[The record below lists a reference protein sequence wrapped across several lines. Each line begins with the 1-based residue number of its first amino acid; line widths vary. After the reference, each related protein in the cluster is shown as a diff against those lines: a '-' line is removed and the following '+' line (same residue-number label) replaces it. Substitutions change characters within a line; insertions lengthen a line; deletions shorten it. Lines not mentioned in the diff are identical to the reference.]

1 VTQVTLA
8 PSAATTI
15 DPAEIEKFRR
25 MAEEWWDPRGK
36 FRPLH
41 RFNPVR
47 LGFLKD
53 RLCRHFGR
61 DPAAERPLAGLR
73 LLDIGCGGGLVTE
86 PMARLGADMVGVD
99 ATQRNV
105 EVARL
110 HAAEGG
116 LAIDYRHAAAED
128 LAAAGERF
136 DAVLALE
143 IVEHV
148 ASLDLFVASTAQLVR
163 PGGLAV
169 FATLNRTL
177 KAFALAIVGA
187 EYVLGWLPRGTHD
200 WRKFVRPSELEAA
213 MRASGLTLSDTTGV
227 SFNPILDRWSL
238 GGDLDVNY
246 LAVATR
252 GETGP
257 A

>member
-1 VTQVTLA
+1 MTSLG
-8 PSAATTI
+8 TTV

-47 LGFLKD
+47 LQFLKD

-61 DPAAERPLAGLR
+61 DAQAGRPLSGLR
-73 LLDIGCGGGLVTE
+73 LLDIGSGGGLVAE
-86 PMARLGADMVGVD
+86 PLTRLGAEVVGID
-99 ATQRNV
+99 ATARNV

-116 LAIDYRHAAAED
+116 LRIDYRHAAAEE
-128 LAAAGERF
+128 LAEAGESF

-148 ASLDLFVASTAQLVR
+148 ASLEAFVVAASRMVK
-163 PGGLAV
+163 PGGLLV
-169 FATLNRTL
+169 VATLNRTL
-177 KAFALAIVGA
+177 KAFGLAIVGA
-187 EYVLGWLPRGTHD
+187 EYVLGWLPKGTHD

-213 MRASGLTLSDTTGV
+213 IRASGLSLAETTGV
-227 SFNPILDRWSL
+227 SYNPLLDRWSL
-238 GGDLDVNY
+238 GSDLDVNY
-246 LAVATR
+246 LAVAKK
-252 GETGP
+252 P
-257 A
+257 

>member
-1 VTQVTLA
+1 MTSLG
-8 PSAATTI
+8 TTV

-47 LGFLKD
+47 LQFLKD

-61 DPAAERPLAGLR
+61 DAQAGRPLSGLR
-73 LLDIGCGGGLVTE
+73 LLDIGSGGGLVAE
-86 PMARLGADMVGVD
+86 PLTRLGAEVVGID
-99 ATQRNV
+99 ATARNV

-116 LAIDYRHAAAED
+116 LRIDYRHAAAEE
-128 LAAAGERF
+128 LAEAGESF

-148 ASLDLFVASTAQLVR
+148 ASLEAFVAAASRMVK
-163 PGGLAV
+163 PGGLLV
-169 FATLNRTL
+169 VATLNRTL
-177 KAFALAIVGA
+177 KAFGLAIVGA
-187 EYVLGWLPRGTHD
+187 EYVLGWLPKGTHD

-213 MRASGLTLSDTTGV
+213 IRASGLSLAETTGV
-227 SFNPILDRWSL
+227 SYNPLLDRWSL
-238 GGDLDVNY
+238 GSDLDVNY
-246 LAVATR
+246 LAVATK
-252 GETGP
+252 

>member
-1 VTQVTLA
+1 MTSLGSTV
-8 PSAATTI
+8 

-25 MAEEWWDPRGK
+25 MAEEWWDPKGK

-61 DPAAERPLAGLR
+61 DAAAGRPLEGLR
-73 LLDIGCGGGLVTE
+73 LLDIGSGGGLVAE
-86 PMARLGADMVGVD
+86 PLTRLGAEVVGID
-99 ATQRNV
+99 ATARNV
-105 EVARL
+105 EVARI
-110 HAAEGG
+110 HAGESG
-116 LAIDYRHAAAED
+116 LAIDYRHAAAEE
-128 LAAAGERF
+128 LAATGESF

-148 ASLDLFVASTAQLVR
+148 ASLEAFIEASARMTR
-163 PGGLAV
+163 PGGLLV
-169 FATLNRTL
+169 VATLNRTL
-177 KAFALAIVGA
+177 KAFGLAIVGA
-187 EYVLGWLPRGTHD
+187 EYVLGWLPKGTHD

-213 MRASGLTLSDTTGV
+213 MRSSGLALSETSGV
-227 SFNPILDRWSL
+227 AYNPLLDRWSL
-238 GGDLDVNY
+238 GSDLDVNY
-246 LAVATR
+246 LAVATK
-252 GETGP
+252 

>member
-1 VTQVTLA
+1 MTALGSTV
-8 PSAATTI
+8 

-47 LGFLKD
+47 LQFLKD

-61 DPAAERPLAGLR
+61 DPKADRPLSGLR
-73 LLDIGCGGGLVTE
+73 LLDIGSGGGLVAE
-86 PMARLGADMVGVD
+86 PLTRLGAEVVGID
-99 ATQRNV
+99 ATARNV

-116 LAIDYRHAAAED
+116 LAIDYRHAAAEE
-128 LAAAGERF
+128 LAEAGESF

-148 ASLDLFVASTAQLVR
+148 ASLEAFVAAAARMTK
-163 PGGLAV
+163 PGGLLV
-169 FATLNRTL
+169 VATLNRTL
-177 KAFALAIVGA
+177 KAFGLAIVGA
-187 EYVLGWLPRGTHD
+187 EYVLGWLPKGTHD

-213 MRASGLTLSDTTGV
+213 MRSSGLALAETVGV
-227 SFNPILDRWSL
+227 SYNPLLDRWSL
-238 GGDLDVNY
+238 GSDLDVNY
-246 LAVATR
+246 LAVATK
-252 GETGP
+252 

>member
-1 VTQVTLA
+1 MQRSWLMTSLCSTV
-8 PSAATTI
+8 

-61 DPAAERPLAGLR
+61 DPKADRPLSGLR
-73 LLDIGCGGGLVTE
+73 LLDIGSGGGLVAE
-86 PMARLGADMVGVD
+86 PMTRLGAEVVGID
-99 ATQRNV
+99 ATARNV
-105 EVARL
+105 EVARV

-128 LAAAGERF
+128 LAEAGEAF

-148 ASLDLFVASTAQLVR
+148 ASLEAFVAASARMVR
-163 PGGLAV
+163 PGGMMV
-169 FATLNRTL
+169 VATLNRTL
-177 KAFALAIVGA
+177 KAFALAIVGG

-200 WRKFVRPSELEAA
+200 WKKFVRPSELEAA
-213 MRASGLTLSDTTGV
+213 MRASGLALTEAAGV
-227 SFNPILDRWSL
+227 AFNPVLDRWSL
-238 GGDLDVNY
+238 GSDLDVNY
-246 LAVATR
+246 LAVATK
-252 GETGP
+252 P
-257 A
+257 

>member
-1 VTQVTLA
+1 MQRSWLMTSLGSTV
-8 PSAATTI
+8 

-47 LGFLKD
+47 LGFLKE
-53 RLCRHFGR
+53 RLCRHFAK
-61 DPAAERPLAGLR
+61 DPKADRPLSGLR
-73 LLDIGCGGGLVTE
+73 LLDIGAGGGLVAE
-86 PMARLGADMVGVD
+86 PLTRLGAEVVGID
-99 ATQRNV
+99 ATARNV
-105 EVARL
+105 EVARI
-110 HAAEGG
+110 HAAESG

-128 LAAAGERF
+128 LAEAGESF

-148 ASLDLFVASTAQLVR
+148 ASLDAFVAASARMVR
-163 PGGLAV
+163 PGGLMV
-169 FATLNRTL
+169 VATLNRTM

-200 WRKFVRPSELEAA
+200 WKKFVRPSELEAA
-213 MRASGLTLSDTTGV
+213 MRASGLTLRETAGV
-227 SFNPILDRWSL
+227 TFNPILDRWSL
-238 GGDLDVNY
+238 GSDLDVNY
-246 LAVATR
+246 LAVATK
-252 GETGP
+252 TQV
-257 A
+257 

>member
-1 VTQVTLA
+1 MQRSWLMTSLGSTV
-8 PSAATTI
+8 

-47 LGFLKD
+47 LGFLKE
-53 RLCRHFGR
+53 RLCRHFAK
-61 DPAAERPLAGLR
+61 DPKADRPLSGLR
-73 LLDIGCGGGLVTE
+73 LLDIGAGGGLVAE
-86 PMARLGADMVGVD
+86 PLTRLGAEVVGID
-99 ATQRNV
+99 ATARNV
-105 EVARL
+105 EVARI

-128 LAAAGERF
+128 LAEAGESF

-148 ASLDLFVASTAQLVR
+148 ASLDAFVAASARMVR
-163 PGGLAV
+163 PGGLMV
-169 FATLNRTL
+169 VTTLNRTM

-200 WRKFVRPSELEAA
+200 WKKFVRPSELEAA
-213 MRASGLTLSDTTGV
+213 MRASGLSLTETAGV
-227 SFNPILDRWSL
+227 TFNPILDRWSL
-238 GGDLDVNY
+238 GSDLDVNY
-246 LAVATR
+246 LAVARKTHV
-252 GETGP
+252 
-257 A
+257 

>member
-1 VTQVTLA
+1 
-8 PSAATTI
+8 
-15 DPAEIEKFRR
+15 

-47 LGFLKD
+47 LQFLKE

-61 DPAAERPLAGLR
+61 APHGDRPLAGLR
-73 LLDIGCGGGLVTE
+73 LLDIGCGGGLVAE
-86 PMARLGADMVGVD
+86 PLTRLGAEVVGVD
-99 ATQRNV
+99 ATARNI

-110 HAAEGG
+110 HAAESG
-116 LAIDYRHAAAED
+116 LAIDYRHGAAED
-128 LAAAGERF
+128 LAGGKEAF

-148 ASLDLFVASTAQLVR
+148 ASVEAFVAAAASLTK
-163 PGGLAV
+163 PGGLLV
-169 FATLNRTL
+169 VATLNRTL
-177 KAFALAIVGA
+177 KAFALAVVGA
-187 EYVLGWLPRGTHD
+187 EYVLGWLPKGTHD

-213 MRASGLTLSDTTGV
+213 FRDAGLALSDITGV
-227 SFNPILDRWSL
+227 SYNPLLDRWSL
-238 GGDLDVNY
+238 GTDLDVNY
-246 LAVATR
+246 LAVATK
-252 GETGP
+252 

>member
-1 VTQVTLA
+1 MTALGSTV
-8 PSAATTI
+8 

-47 LGFLKD
+47 LQFLKD

-61 DPAAERPLAGLR
+61 DPKADRPLTGLR
-73 LLDIGCGGGLVTE
+73 LLDIGSGGGLVAE
-86 PMARLGADMVGVD
+86 PLTRLGADVVGID
-99 ATQRNV
+99 ATARNV

-116 LAIDYRHAAAED
+116 LAIDYRHAAAEE
-128 LAAAGERF
+128 LAEAGESF

-148 ASLDLFVASTAQLVR
+148 ASLEAFVAAAARMTK
-163 PGGLAV
+163 PGGLLV
-169 FATLNRTL
+169 VATLNRTL
-177 KAFALAIVGA
+177 KAFGLAIVGA
-187 EYVLGWLPRGTHD
+187 EYVLRWLPKGTHD

-213 MRASGLTLSDTTGV
+213 MRASALTLAEIVGV
-227 SFNPILDRWSL
+227 SYNPLLDRWSL
-238 GGDLDVNY
+238 GSDLDVNY
-246 LAVATR
+246 LAVATK
-252 GETGP
+252 

>member
-1 VTQVTLA
+1 MTSLGSTV
-8 PSAATTI
+8 

-25 MAEEWWDPRGK
+25 MAEEWWDPHGK

-61 DPAAERPLAGLR
+61 DPKAGRPLAGLR
-73 LLDIGCGGGLVTE
+73 LLDIGSGGGLVAE
-86 PMARLGADMVGVD
+86 PLTRLGADVVGID
-99 ATQRNV
+99 ATARNV
-105 EVARL
+105 EVARI
-110 HAAEGG
+110 HAVESG

-128 LAAAGERF
+128 LAEAGEAF

-148 ASLDLFVASTAQLVR
+148 ASLEAFVAASARLVR
-163 PGGLAV
+163 PGGLMV
-169 FATLNRTL
+169 VATLNRTL

-200 WRKFVRPSELEAA
+200 WKKFVRPAELEAA
-213 MRASGLTLSDTTGV
+213 MRAAGLGLKETAGV
-227 SFNPILDRWSL
+227 AFNPILDRWSL
-238 GGDLDVNY
+238 GSDLDVNY

-252 GETGP
+252 P
-257 A
+257 DA

>member
-1 VTQVTLA
+1 MTSLGSTV
-8 PSAATTI
+8 

-47 LGFLKD
+47 LQFLKD

-61 DPAAERPLAGLR
+61 DPKATKPLSGLC
-73 LLDIGCGGGLVTE
+73 LLDIGSGGGLVAE
-86 PMARLGADMVGVD
+86 PLTRLGAEVVGID
-99 ATQRNV
+99 ATARNI

-116 LAIDYRHAAAED
+116 LSIDYRHAAAEE
-128 LAAAGERF
+128 LAEAGEVF

-148 ASLDLFVASTAQLVR
+148 ASLEAFVAAAARMTR
-163 PGGLAV
+163 PGGLMV
-169 FATLNRTL
+169 VATLNRTL
-177 KAFALAIVGA
+177 KAFGLAIVGA
-187 EYVLGWLPRGTHD
+187 EYVLGWLPKGTHD

-213 MRASGLTLSDTTGV
+213 MRASNLSLIETTGV
-227 SFNPILDRWSL
+227 SYNPLLDRWSL
-238 GGDLDVNY
+238 GSDLDVNY

-252 GETGP
+252 S

>member
-1 VTQVTLA
+1 MASLSSTV
-8 PSAATTI
+8 

-47 LGFLKD
+47 LSFLTE

-61 DPAAERPLAGLR
+61 DPRADRPLAGLR
-73 LLDIGCGGGLVTE
+73 VLDIGCGGGLVSE
-86 PMARLGADMVGVD
+86 PLSRLGAEVVGID
-99 ATQRNV
+99 ATARNV

-110 HAAEGG
+110 HAAEMG
-116 LAIDYRHAAAED
+116 LAIDYRHSAAED
-128 LAAAGERF
+128 LAEAGERF

-148 ASLDLFVASTAQLVR
+148 ASLEAFVAAAAALTRA
-163 PGGLAV
+163 GGLLV
-169 FATLNRTL
+169 VATLNRTL

-200 WRKFVRPSELEAA
+200 WKKFVRPSELEGA
-213 MRASGLTLSDTTGV
+213 MRAGGLTLAETVGV
-227 SFNPILDRWSL
+227 AFNPILDRWSL
-238 GGDLDVNY
+238 GSDLDVNY
-246 LAVATR
+246 LAVATK
-252 GETGP
+252 

>member
-1 VTQVTLA
+1 MQRSWLMTSLGSTV
-8 PSAATTI
+8 

-47 LGFLKD
+47 LGFLKE
-53 RLCRHFGR
+53 RLCRHFAK
-61 DPAAERPLAGLR
+61 DPKADRPLSGLR
-73 LLDIGCGGGLVTE
+73 LLDIGAGGGLVAE
-86 PMARLGADMVGVD
+86 PLTRLGAEVVGID
-99 ATQRNV
+99 ATARNV
-105 EVARL
+105 EVARI
-110 HAAEGG
+110 HAAESG

-128 LAAAGERF
+128 LAEAGESF

-148 ASLDLFVASTAQLVR
+148 ASLDAFVAASARMVR
-163 PGGLAV
+163 PGGLMV
-169 FATLNRTL
+169 VATLNRTM

-200 WRKFVRPSELEAA
+200 WKKFVRPSELEAA
-213 MRASGLTLSDTTGV
+213 MRASGLTLTETAGV
-227 SFNPILDRWSL
+227 TFNPILDRWSL
-238 GGDLDVNY
+238 GSDLDVNY
-246 LAVATR
+246 LAVATK
-252 GETGP
+252 TQV
-257 A
+257 

>member
-1 VTQVTLA
+1 LQRSWLMTSLGSTV
-8 PSAATTI
+8 

-47 LGFLKD
+47 LGFLKE
-53 RLCRHFGR
+53 RLCRHFAR
-61 DPAAERPLAGLR
+61 DPKADRPLARLR
-73 LLDIGCGGGLVTE
+73 LLDIGAGGGLVAE
-86 PMARLGADMVGVD
+86 PLARLGAEVVGID
-99 ATQRNV
+99 ATARNV
-105 EVARL
+105 EVARI
-110 HAAEGG
+110 HAAESG

-128 LAAAGERF
+128 LAEAGESF

-148 ASLDLFVASTAQLVR
+148 ASLEAFVAASARMVR
-163 PGGLAV
+163 PGGLMV
-169 FATLNRTL
+169 VATLNRTM
-177 KAFALAIVGA
+177 KAFALAIIGA

-200 WRKFVRPSELEAA
+200 WKKFVRPSELEAA
-213 MRASGLTLSDTTGV
+213 MRASGLALTETAGV
-227 SFNPILDRWSL
+227 TFNPILDRWSL
-238 GGDLDVNY
+238 GSDLDVNY
-246 LAVATR
+246 LAVATKP
-252 GETGP
+252 E

>member
-1 VTQVTLA
+1 MASLSSTV
-8 PSAATTI
+8 

-47 LGFLKD
+47 LSFLKE

-61 DPAAERPLAGLR
+61 DPRADRPLAGLR
-73 LLDIGCGGGLVTE
+73 VLDIGCGGGLVSE
-86 PMARLGADMVGVD
+86 PLSRLGAEVVGID
-99 ATQRNV
+99 ATARNV

-110 HAAEGG
+110 HAAEMG
-116 LAIDYRHAAAED
+116 LAIDYRHSAAED
-128 LAAAGERF
+128 LAEAGERF

-148 ASLDLFVASTAQLVR
+148 ASLEAFVAAAAALTRA
-163 PGGLAV
+163 GGLLV
-169 FATLNRTL
+169 VATLNRTL

-200 WRKFVRPSELEAA
+200 WKKFVRPSELEGA
-213 MRASGLTLSDTTGV
+213 MRAGGLTLAETVGV
-227 SFNPILDRWSL
+227 AFNPILDRWSL
-238 GGDLDVNY
+238 GSDLDVNY
-246 LAVATR
+246 LAVATK
-252 GETGP
+252 